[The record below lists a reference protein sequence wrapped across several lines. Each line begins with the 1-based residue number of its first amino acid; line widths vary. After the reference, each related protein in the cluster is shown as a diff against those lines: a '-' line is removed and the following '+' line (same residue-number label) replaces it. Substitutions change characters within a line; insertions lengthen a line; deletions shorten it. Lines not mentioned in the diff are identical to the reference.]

1 MLKIA
6 AHTTRLSFKVILVL
20 FVVFILPALVH
31 LGVWALSDRPTNWR
45 SAQWSSAGILPAN
58 PSKNDAAVYVFN
70 ARTGGL
76 KGAFATHSWL
86 VLKPHGANY
95 YDRYDVVGWGTP
107 LRKNA
112 YDADGHWYS
121 NQPVISHQITGEKA
135 MKTIPALEKA
145 IANYRWRDR
154 GDYTLWP
161 GPNSNTFVASILAQ
175 FPELSANAPS
185 TAVGRDF
192 PADGKWIGRR
202 KDGAFYAT
210 AGGYFGIEIG
220 GDVGFEVNFLGL
232 VAGLNPTKGELII
245 PAFGA
250 ISWRS

>member
-1 MLKIA
+1 MVRFTA
-6 AHTTRLSFKVILVL
+6 RMTRLSLKVLFVL
-20 FVVFILPALVH
+20 FVVFILPAIAH
-31 LGVWALSDRPTNWR
+31 FGVWALSDRPSSWR
-45 SAQWSSAGILPAN
+45 NAQWSSAGVLPSN
-58 PSKNDAAVYVFN
+58 PSKDDAAVYVLT

-86 VLKPHGANY
+86 VLKPKGASY

-121 NQPVISHQITGEKA
+121 NKPVISHEITGDQA
-135 MKTIPALEKA
+135 QDVIPELEQV
-145 IANYRWRDR
+145 IANYKWRDR

-161 GPNSNTFVASILAQ
+161 GPNSNTFVAHILSQ
-175 FPELSANAPS
+175 FPELTANAPS

-192 PADGKWIGRR
+192 PADGRWIGRK
-202 KDGAFYAT
+202 KDGALFAT
-210 AGGYFGIEIG
+210 LGGYL
-220 GDVGFEVNFLGL
+220 GFEVGGNVGLEINFLGL
-232 VAGLNPTKGELII
+232 VAGFNLKNSELII

-250 ISWRS
+250 VSWR

>member
-6 AHTTRLSFKVILVL
+6 ARMTRLSFKVIIVL

-31 LGVWALSDRPTNWR
+31 LGVWALSERPSSWR
-45 SAQWSSAGILPAN
+45 NAQWSSAGILPKKPAAN
-58 PSKNDAAVYVFN
+58 EAAVYVFT

-86 VLKPHGANY
+86 VLKPQGARY

-112 YDADGHWYS
+112 YDPDGHWYS
-121 NQPVISHQITGEKA
+121 NKPVISHEITGQQA
-135 MKTIPALEKA
+135 QDVIPELERA
-145 IANYRWRDR
+145 IANYKWRDR

-161 GPNSNTFVASILAQ
+161 GPNSNTFVAHILSQ
-175 FPELSANAPS
+175 FPELTASAPS

-192 PADGKWIGRR
+192 PADGKWIGQR
-202 KDGAFYAT
+202 KDGAIFAT
-210 AGGYFGIEIG
+210 LGGYFGFELG

-232 VAGLNPTKGELII
+232 VAGLNPANSELKI

-250 ISWRS
+250 LSWR